1 MNDIFAKHNKKKAL
15 KDKLYFYAFYTVL
28 LYLFALMIVLIS
40 KDNRICLLNWY
51 CVSSQKHYLQAAFIL
66 YLYLLFLVV
75 LLIQTYKLLEK
86 LVAQKNHIRYFK
98 YIFYSIPFLI
108 ALIVWIAGTNKNDAW
123 LLIIFSTILS
133 VGGLLM
139 IELRKK

>member
-1 MNDIFAKHNKKKAL
+1 MNDIFAKHNKKKAI
-15 KDKLYFYAFYTVL
+15 KDRLYFYAFYTVL

-40 KDNRICLLNWY
+40 KDSRICLLDWY
-51 CVSSQKHYLQAAFIL
+51 CVSSRLHYLQAAFIL

-86 LVAQKNHIRYFK
+86 LVVKKNYLTYFK
-98 YIFYSIPFLI
+98 YIFISLPFLI
-108 ALIVWIAGTNKNDAW
+108 SILVWIAGTDKDDAW
-123 LLIIFSTILS
+123 LLIIFSAILS